1 MEVGEGPRGTAGRT
15 AGGLRVRVRGR
26 ARGRR
31 RGGGDGGWRRS
42 EVGREGKI
50 EGKVVNVPQGWV
62 EVWLL

>member
-1 MEVGEGPRGTAGRT
+1 MVVGEGRCE
-15 AGGLRVRVRGR
+15 AGGSECEGDRGCR
-26 ARGRR
+26 
-31 RGGGDGGWRRS
+31 RRS

>member
-1 MEVGEGPRGTAGRT
+1 MEVGE
-15 AGGLRVRVRGR
+15 RVRGGR
-26 ARGRR
+26 GKDGGRR
-31 RGGGDGGWRRS
+31 GGGWRRS

>member
-1 MEVGEGPRGTAGRT
+1 MEVGES
-15 AGGLRVRVRGR
+15 
-26 ARGRR
+26 ARGRGEKGEGWGTA
-31 RGGGDGGWRRS
+31 RGRGWRRS

>member
-1 MEVGEGPRGTAGRT
+1 MRERGGEGRRRRGT
-15 AGGLRVRVRGR
+15 VRGR
-26 ARGRR
+26 
-31 RGGGDGGWRRS
+31 GWRRS

>member
-1 MEVGEGPRGTAGRT
+1 MEVD
-15 AGGLRVRVRGR
+15 
-26 ARGRR
+26 RR
-31 RGGGDGGWRRS
+31 RREGGGGNGVGGWRRS

>member
-1 MEVGEGPRGTAGRT
+1 MEVGEGRE
-15 AGGLRVRVRGR
+15 GGQGDGS
-26 ARGRR
+26 ARGE
-31 RGGGDGGWRRS
+31 GWRRS